1 MGKQGSPFLVPISA
15 PSDPAVNSK
24 LKRCTV
30 KDIPWQNRW
39 THPITTGFK
48 KPYRFFCVA
57 YSQLDVHPKHSTI
70 MYNHSIIKK
79 NNISSIFP
87 SHIIPICF
95 FPFDMA
101 LSPQFHGFAW
111 GNHIF
116 QWNIALTLLTFGATW
131 WFITLSKY
139 RSWVMTPVI
148 SGLSLLPRRPRI

>member
-1 MGKQGSPFLVPISA
+1 MGKKGSPFLVPIFA

-48 KPYRFFCVA
+48 KQYRFFCVA

-70 MYNHSIIKK
+70 MYNHSIINLKK
-79 NNISSIFP
+79 YLL
-87 SHIIPICF
+87 HIPIPYYSHMF
-95 FPFDMA
+95 FPFDMV

-116 QWNIALTLLTFGATW
+116 QWNISLTLLTFGATW